1 MNKPRSQGVA
11 ARRLRRNQSDAEK
24 RLWFGLRARQ
34 LLGVKFRRQQPIGRF
49 TVDFCSLEPKLVI
62 EVDGGQHAES
72 VADEQR
78 SAFLRRSGYEVLRFW
93 NNEVLSHLD
102 EVVERI
108 AEAIEQTTGPAGETL
123 ESTAGESRRRGSF

>member
-1 MNKPRSQGVA
+1 MNKSRSPRVVA
-11 ARRLRRNQSDAEK
+11 ARRLRHNQTDAEK
-24 RLWFGLRARQ
+24 QLWFRLHARQ

-49 TVDFCSLEPKLVI
+49 TVDFCSPEPKLVI

-78 SAFLRRSGYEVLRFW
+78 SAFLRRSGYRVLRFW
-93 NNEVLSHLD
+93 NNEVVSLLD

-108 AEAIEQTTGPAGETL
+108 AQEIEQAKGPAGESL
-123 ESTAGESRRRGSF
+123 ELIAEEKR

>member
-11 ARRLRRNQSDAEK
+11 ARRLRRNQTDAEK

-34 LLGVKFRRQQPIGRF
+34 LLGVKFRRQQPIGPF

-108 AEAIEQTTGPAGETL
+108 AEAIEPTTGPAGESL
-123 ESTAGESRRRGSF
+123 ESTAEESGRGSS

>member
-1 MNKPRSQGVA
+1 MNKPRSQGVVA
-11 ARRLRRNQSDAEK
+11 ARRLRRNQTDAEK
-24 RLWFGLRARQ
+24 RLWFRLRARQ
-34 LLGVKFRRQQPIGRF
+34 LLGVKFRRQQPIGPF

-78 SAFLRRSGYEVLRFW
+78 SAFLGRSGYEVLRFW

-108 AEAIEQTTGPAGETL
+108 AEAIEQTTGPAGESL
-123 ESTAGESRRRGSF
+123 ESTTEQSGRGSS